1 MLQLFFHNDDY
12 CLADSDTF
20 EVGLWEED
28 IAKAILSYF
37 ETHSDGPYPNHSCF
51 ANFHSG
57 NNPTLIKSFPPCTSL
72 PDFQNLYPEYF
83 I

>member
-1 MLQLFFHNDDY
+1 MLQLFFSNNDY
-12 CLADSDTF
+12 CLANSDTF

-37 ETHSDGPYPNHSCF
+37 ETYNDGPYPNHSCF
-51 ANFHSG
+51 TGFHLG
-57 NNPTLIKSFPPCTSL
+57 DKLILIQSFPPHLSL
-72 PDFQNLYPEYF
+72 SDFQNLYPELF